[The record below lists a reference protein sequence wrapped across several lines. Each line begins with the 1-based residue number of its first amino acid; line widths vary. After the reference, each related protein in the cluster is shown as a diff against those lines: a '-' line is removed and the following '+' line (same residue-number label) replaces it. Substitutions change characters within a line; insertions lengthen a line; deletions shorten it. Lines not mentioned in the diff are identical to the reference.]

1 MAGSAENP
9 KIGLD
14 NVVIAKLLSDDG
26 VNVPVY
32 DTPIPL
38 RGAVTASVN
47 PNSSVEA
54 DYADNG
60 AFFVTGNRA
69 NTEMTLELTN
79 VDPATLAL
87 MLGQRRANGITVE
100 TPLDQA
106 PYFALGFRVWIG
118 GIDDAGKKI
127 FQYVWYTKGK
137 FSVPESGG
145 NTKAESIEFQ
155 HISLTAQFVPT
166 LYKADGNSGTVCTH
180 CRSDIDTSSAV
191 IAAWFNAPV
200 FDVSVDA
207 SKLTVA
213 IAEGSTPGT
222 ITVTGTKASG
232 ADCVFAAASVILGS
246 TLIVTD
252 SNGALVP
259 GSVAVEDD
267 EITFTPAVAFASS
280 DVVTVTVTNGVKDV
294 NGVSATPITE
304 SVTIA

>member
-38 RGAVTASVN
+38 PGLVTANVN
-47 PNSSVEA
+47 PNSSVET

-79 VDPATLAL
+79 IDPATLAL

-118 GIDDAGKKI
+118 GTDADGNKI

-191 IAAWFNAPV
+191 IAAWFNAPI

-213 IAEGSTPGT
+213 IAEGTTPGT
-222 ITVTGTKASG
+222 IAITGTKASG

-267 EITFTPAVAFASS
+267 EITFTPTVAFASS
-280 DVVTVTVTNGVKDV
+280 DVVTVTVTSGIKDV
-294 NGVSATPITE
+294 NGVSATPTTE